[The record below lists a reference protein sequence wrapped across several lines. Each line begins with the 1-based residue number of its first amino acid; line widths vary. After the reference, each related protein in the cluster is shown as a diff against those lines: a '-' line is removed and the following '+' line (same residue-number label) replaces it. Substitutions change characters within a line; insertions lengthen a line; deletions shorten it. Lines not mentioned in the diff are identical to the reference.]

1 MADGTG
7 PEIVGVDE
15 LYGVMSADPATW
27 PETDDPDEFRAALEA
42 GGVLPKLR
50 SPAPLP
56 TDYAL
61 TPMEVTLQGRDIRVH
76 SIHRSSPDSG

>member
-15 LYGVMSADPATW
+15 LYGVMPADPATW

-76 SIHRSSPDSG
+76 WWHHA